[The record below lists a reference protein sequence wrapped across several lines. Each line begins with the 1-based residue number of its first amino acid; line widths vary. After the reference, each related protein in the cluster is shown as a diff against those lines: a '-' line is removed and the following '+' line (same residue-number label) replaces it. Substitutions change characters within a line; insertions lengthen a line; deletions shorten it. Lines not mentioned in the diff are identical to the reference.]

1 MVLVSHVA
9 RVKQRKILG
18 RRQDPISDPLF
29 DGVMPALT
37 CGLQRTQRELLLVIQ
52 STQTTI
58 SLDTARISKILLHR
72 RKERMLLS
80 VVA

>member
-52 STQTTI
+52 STQTI

-72 RKERMLLS
+72 RKERMLQS

>member
-9 RVKQRKILG
+9 RVKQRKISG

-52 STQTTI
+52 ST
-58 SLDTARISKILLHR
+58 
-72 RKERMLLS
+72 
-80 VVA
+80 

>member
-18 RRQDPISDPLF
+18 RRQDPISDRLF

-52 STQTTI
+52 ST
-58 SLDTARISKILLHR
+58 
-72 RKERMLLS
+72 
-80 VVA
+80 